1 MPSKLRAA
9 LVIAILIALAAG
21 AVGFV
26 MREKKKED
34 AVLTEQEQLAAQQKL
49 MLDQQAAMMA
59 AASGYAPSSSMAS
72 AAPSSAPYVPSA
84 AMMAPMEVMMQ
95 AAPSAAPAAA
105 APAAAAPM
113 QDPVAAP
120 MSASSVTYSQFRS
133 EDAEQIGMPSSD
145 DTFHASAASVGSS
158 GITFSSFPSAG
169 ESQQQQ
175 WATTEVDRLMP
186 PSWREGGESSSCG
199 GGDEWS
205 KHLPTKAQFA
215 NYMSSGASSRMVQSD
230 RQNVPSRLIG
240 ADWSGRPKPCIPVSR
255 GNIGFGDSS
264 FRMDAA
270 AAACARPP
278 VCF

>member
-9 LVIAILIALAAG
+9 IVIAILLALTAG
-21 AVGFV
+21 AVVFV

-34 AVLTEQEQLAAQQKL
+34 AVLTDQEKLAAQQKL
-49 MLDQQAAMMA
+49 MLDQQASLM
-59 AASGYAPSSSMAS
+59 AASGYGPSAVAPSYYA
-72 AAPSSAPYVPSA
+72 PSA
-84 AMMAPMEVMMQ
+84 AMMQAAPMEAHEV
-95 AAPSAAPAAA
+95 
-105 APAAAAPM
+105 APM
-113 QDPVAAP
+113 VASTGGGA
-120 MSASSVTYSQFRS
+120 SAVTYSQFRS
-133 EDAEQIGMPSSD
+133 EDSEQVGMPSSD
-145 DTFHASAASVGSS
+145 DAFHASAACVGAS

-169 ESQQQQ
+169 DHQQQQ
-175 WATTEVDRLMP
+175 WMGSTTEVDRLMP
-186 PSWREGGESSSCG
+186 PSWRKGGAAAESAC
-199 GGDEWS
+199 GDEWS

-240 ADWSGRPKPCIPVSR
+240 ADWSGRPKPCVPVSR

-270 AAACARPP
+270 AAACAPPAP

>member
-1 MPSKLRAA
+1 MTSKLRAA
-9 LVIAILIALAAG
+9 LVIAILIAVVVG

-34 AVLTEQEQLAAQQKL
+34 AVLTEQEQLAAQQKQ
-49 MLDQQAAMMA
+49 MLDQQAAMMAA

-72 AAPSSAPYVPSA
+72 MAPSSSYVPSA
-84 AMMAPMEVMMQ
+84 SILAPMQMMMQ
-95 AAPSAAPAAA
+95 A

-145 DTFHASAASVGSS
+145 DAFHASAASVGAS

-169 ESQQQQ
+169 ESQKHQ
-175 WATTEVDRLMP
+175 WASTEVDRLMP
-186 PSWREGGESSSCG
+186 PSWREGGESSCD

-240 ADWSGRPKPCIPVSR
+240 ADWSGRPKPCVPVSR